1 MDQLFFIGR
10 GRVEWRDIPEPDLV
24 DASDALVRPIAVATC
39 DLDTMLVHGDAPF
52 QGPFPLGHEG
62 VGEVVAVGADVASV
76 RIGDRVIIPFQVSC
90 GTCSRCV
97 RGRTAHCEATNPG
110 AMYGLEPFGGP
121 WGGFFSDAVRVPW
134 ADHMLVQL
142 PDGVDPLA
150 VASLS
155 DNICDGWRTVAPY
168 IEDPPTTRILIVG
181 GGDVA
186 PSIAC
191 YSIAIAKAF
200 GVAEVDFLDIGEPSS
215 AGAGKAERLGANVIT
230 NPDDVQRNSYTITVC
245 SRTDIAAMHLAL
257 RATEPDGTCVV
268 NTVFFQDDVPLP
280 MFSMYTSGIRLVT
293 GLVNARSVIPRPLQL
308 IVDGKLEPESIT
320 DEVVEW
326 ERAGEALVAQP
337 QKLVFHRPALATP

>member
-168 IEDPPTTRILIVG
+168 IEAATSLPASPATASRSRRHSASRRWTFWTSENHPPRAPARRNDSEPTSSPTPTTSSGTATRS
-181 GGDVA
+181 
-186 PSIAC
+186 PSAR
-191 YSIAIAKAF
+191 A
-200 GVAEVDFLDIGEPSS
+200 
-215 AGAGKAERLGANVIT
+215 
-230 NPDDVQRNSYTITVC
+230 
-245 SRTDIAAMHLAL
+245 RT
-257 RATEPDGTCVV
+257 
-268 NTVFFQDDVPLP
+268 
-280 MFSMYTSGIRLVT
+280 S
-293 GLVNARSVIPRPLQL
+293 PRC
-308 IVDGKLEPESIT
+308 T
-320 DEVVEW
+320 
-326 ERAGEALVAQP
+326 
-337 QKLVFHRPALATP
+337 